1 MEIRDDPAIPIV
13 IAIDHHGRKARRQ
26 RAARH
31 DMIWSYLPVL
41 VVEID
46 RIAAVDIHRAK
57 RNPHALAVDEI
68 KVDEF
73 LQRVS
78 MHVPKCSTPASS
90 TPTAQSKLPRPAALV
105 DTTIAMPVMPP
116 LVASGAP
123 SETRTSSGLMR
134 VIVLLAI
141 VGLVVGAFLLA
152 TLGSLPRARSC
163 W

>member
-1 MEIRDDPAIPIV
+1 L
-13 IAIDHHGRKARRQ
+13 
-26 RAARH
+26 
-31 DMIWSYLPVL
+31 SY
-41 VVEID
+41 
-46 RIAAVDIHRAK
+46 
-57 RNPHALAVDEI
+57 
-68 KVDEF
+68 
-73 LQRVS
+73 
-78 MHVPKCSTPASS
+78 
-90 TPTAQSKLPRPAALV
+90 TAQSKLPRPAALV
-105 DTTIAMPVMPP
+105 DTTIATPVMPP